1 MVALNPRYLWPTV
14 ALAVALLSMMAGC
27 SQESV
32 GKSNKKPKAHLVEAV
47 RVNLSPVAVQRVR
60 TGTLRAR
67 REVKIHNQE
76 DGEVIKLPYFEG
88 DRVKK
93 GDMVVRLDD
102 KLLRAQLTR
111 AQATR
116 HQAQQDLN
124 RVRDLF
130 KKKLV
135 SDEQLNR
142 AETAL
147 EVAQAD
153 EKVLQ
158 TRLSYTTIK
167 SPLDGI
173 VSERLSEPG
182 NIAERYT
189 HLLTISDPTSLVTEV
204 TVSELLI
211 SKLAVD
217 QLAQVTVDALGDKT
231 FHGRISRI
239 FPNLDP
245 VTRRGTVEVEL
256 RPVPKGARPGQ
267 LCRVTLTTQAA
278 QRLVIPF
285 SALRRDQSGAYVFT
299 VDDNNVVHRSPVVG
313 GLRIDEQVEIL
324 KGLDQGQRVV
334 TKGFLDLAVGKQ
346 VKVVPTG
353 NGDAGNGQKST
364 GDKNGSVT
372 PLTSPDPSIPNP
384 S

>member
-1 MVALNPRYLWPTV
+1 
-14 ALAVALLSMMAGC
+14 MMAGC

-372 PLTSPDPSIPNP
+372 PLTSPDPSVPNP